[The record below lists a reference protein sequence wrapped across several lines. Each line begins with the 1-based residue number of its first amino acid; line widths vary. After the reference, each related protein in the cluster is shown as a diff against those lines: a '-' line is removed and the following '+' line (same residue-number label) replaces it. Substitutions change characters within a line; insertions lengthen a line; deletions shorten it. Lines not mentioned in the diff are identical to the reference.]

1 MTRAWS
7 TNAVAAALA
16 AAFAL
21 GPPCGPLPAT
31 AAIETDPAALYATMK
46 QAYETGESH
55 SWPFVDEVYYFSTIL
70 DAGRAYALFRPSD
83 PQYGE
88 VAELTVS
95 VAQRL
100 HYDPLTNNDAA
111 DWYVRE
117 AAAWTSAHGDDT
129 QSPAAR
135 ELIERLQSEDADLS
149 RAAAVAVADA
159 TANSQTFS
167 RDGDALA
174 ALAVADVRAFDLTH
188 DTSFRSA
195 LLHDMANPDMPLVR
209 IPDPEFGRA
218 FEIVNAALA
227 GGDSY
232 SDADRDNAHI
242 IDDRRK
248 RTPDLQVIARVHAIP
263 HDLRLTRTA
272 PADEYFGNQKM
283 SPLGVRN
290 EMNRINRYLDA
301 GWGDRMT
308 KDALNVANSVNDWQ
322 HQYPRD
328 YTLPQNLLDTYHL
341 LQRIDSSETHA
352 EASKVRN
359 VLVVEYPGS
368 HQARELS
375 PS

>member
-7 TNAVAAALA
+7 TNAAAAALA
-16 AAFAL
+16 AAFAI
-21 GPPCGPLPAT
+21 GLPAGPRPAQ
-31 AAIETDPAALYATMK
+31 AAIETDPVALYATMK
-46 QAYETGESH
+46 QAYEHGASH
-55 SWPFVDEVYYFSTIL
+55 NWPFVDEVYYFSTIL
-70 DAGRAYALFRPSD
+70 DAGRAYSLFRPND

-88 VAELTVS
+88 LAELTVS

-117 AAAWTSAHGDDT
+117 AAGWTVAHGDDT
-129 QSPAAR
+129 QAPAAR
-135 ELIERLQSEDADLS
+135 DLLDRLQSEDADTS

-159 TANSQTFS
+159 MENTQTFA

-174 ALAVADVRAFDLTH
+174 ALAVADVRAYDLTH

-218 FEIVNAALA
+218 FEIVSAALA

-272 PADEYFGNQKM
+272 PADEYFGNGKM
-283 SPLGVRN
+283 SPLGVHN

-308 KDALNVANSVNDWQ
+308 KDALNVANAVNDWQ

-328 YTLPQNLLDTYHL
+328 YTLPQNLLDTYRL
-341 LQRIDSSETHA
+341 LERVDSSDARA
-352 EASKVRN
+352 EARKVRN
-359 VLVVEYPGS
+359 VLVVEYASS